1 MGSLYIVS
9 GAARRQFGNLPLPI
23 GSPGSRGREKYP
35 EMGEL
40 RKPVLLNA
48 GPRQGAR
55 LWSVVAV
62 HPRLRQLL
70 KPLEFARKAASAGA
84 VSWCVAGGW
93 IGPGS
98 QGSSSHPKGSRSAF
112 NLGGGGAACISPAPA
127 AHAGCSRGPAAM
139 LAWGTECPHRPT
151 ASPLASQLLFV
162 DFCFH
167 LQRVNS

>member
-9 GAARRQFGNLPLPI
+9 GAARRQFGNLPLPV

-84 VSWCVAGGW
+84 VSWCVAGGR

-112 NLGGGGAACISPAPA
+112 NPGGGCLHLPCARS
-127 AHAGCSRGPAAM
+127 HAGCSCGPAAM
-139 LAWGTECPHRPT
+139 LAWGTGCPHRPT

-162 DFCFH
+162 CFCFH
-167 LQRVNS
+167 LQRANS

>member
-93 IGPGS
+93 IGLGS

-112 NLGGGGAACISPAPA
+112 NLGGGGLP
-127 AHAGCSRGPAAM
+127 
-139 LAWGTECPHRPT
+139 
-151 ASPLASQLLFV
+151 ASPLRPQPTRAV
-162 DFCFH
+162 PVA
-167 LQRVNS
+167 LQRCWRGGPSVPIAPRHLPWHHSCFSLTFVSTCRG